1 MNFDFFVLPFTLG
14 FTIIFIVLGV
24 RFTRWI
30 WQLSKIDKLRILHGF
45 FTRRTLRAVREAW
58 NESLLHK
65 NIFTVNPFLGFMHM
79 SLAFGWFLLIV
90 VGHIE
95 IYILTGELSSL
106 PWDYVFFR
114 YFEHCSSEEHMV
126 FAHIMDSLLLFV
138 LIGVSLA
145 LYKRINM
152 KLFGIRRN
160 TKLRTSDRIA
170 LYSLWTIFPM
180 RLLAEGATAGF
191 HMNGGWL
198 TNAVGYLFQQVHL
211 NTHGEATF
219 WWMYSMSL
227 GAFFV
232 SLPFSRYMH
241 IPTEVLYIFLKE
253 YGIRLKREYNS
264 FSEIQV
270 YSCSRCGICI
280 DACQMHHA
288 KISNNQSVYILK
300 NIRDE
305 NITDR
310 KIYNC
315 LLCGRCETLC
325 PVNLKLNDLR
335 ITLRINASK
344 DFNSSYEFLE
354 QPRIERA
361 EVLYFAGCMSHVTP
375 GITHAMETIF
385 TSAQIS
391 YMWMDKDKGVCCG
404 RPLMLAGQRKA
415 AQKLIAHNRETI
427 INSGAQTLVTSCPIC
442 YKTFKED
449 YELGQL
455 RVLHHSEY
463 LQELIATER
472 IALEQ
477 SNKKIVYH
485 DPCELGRGS
494 DMYEEPRQ
502 ILSQLGV
509 LKSIQNEK
517 ETALCCGGSL
527 GDVSLSMKERN
538 RILHQTMLQLTKPDP
553 DCIVTGCPLCKKT
566 FAKQK
571 RVQIKD
577 IAEIVAESLV
587 SQKQEAHIEAMV

>member
-1 MNFDFFVLPFTLG
+1 MTFDFFVLPFTLG

-30 WQLSKIDKLRILHGF
+30 WKLSKIDKLRILHGF
-45 FTRRTLRAVREAW
+45 FTRRTLRAIREAW

-65 NIFTVNPFLGFMHM
+65 NIFKVNPFLGFMHM

-95 IYILTGELSSL
+95 LYVLTGGLSAL
-106 PWDYVFFR
+106 PWDFVFFR
-114 YFEHCSSEEHMV
+114 YFEHQVSGNHTV
-126 FAHIMDSLLLFV
+126 FAHLMDTLLLFV
-138 LIGVSLA
+138 LCGVCLA

-152 KLFGIRRN
+152 KFFGIRRN
-160 TKLRTSDRIA
+160 TKLRISDKIA
-170 LYSLWTIFPM
+170 LYSLWAIFPM
-180 RLLAEGATAGF
+180 RLLAESATASF
-191 HMNGGWL
+191 HINGGWL
-198 TNAVGYLFQQVHL
+198 TNSIGQVFQHVNL
-211 NTHGEATF
+211 NTNGEATF
-219 WWMYSMSL
+219 WWLYSISL

-280 DACQMHHA
+280 DACQMHQA

-354 QPRIERA
+354 QVKPIHA
-361 EVLYFAGCMSHVTP
+361 EILYFAGCMSHVTP
-375 GITHAMETIF
+375 GITTAMETIF
-385 TSAQIS
+385 KTAHIP
-391 YMWMDKDKGVCCG
+391 YHFIDKEKGVCCG
-404 RPLMLAGQRKA
+404 RPLMLAGQREA
-415 AQKLIAHNRETI
+415 ALKLIKHNRETI
-427 INSGAQTLVTSCPIC
+427 INSGAHTLITSCPIC

-455 RVLHHSEY
+455 RILHHTEY
-463 LQELIATER
+463 IHELLTTNSIHISKSA
-472 IALEQ
+472 Q
-477 SNKKIVYH
+477 NFVYH

-494 DMYEEPRQ
+494 DIYKEPRT
-502 ILSQLGV
+502 ILSHTGTLR
-509 LKSIQNEK
+509 SIQNECQK
-517 ETALCCGGSL
+517 SLCCGGSL
-527 GDVSLSMKERN
+527 GDVSLSTKERN
-538 RILHQTMLQLTKPDP
+538 RITHQTLLQLTNASP
-553 DCIVTGCPLCKKT
+553 DCVVTACPLCKKT
-566 FAKQK
+566 FSKQK
-571 RVQIKD
+571 KVPVKD
-577 IAEIVAESLV
+577 IAEIVVECL
-587 SQKQEAHIEAMV
+587 